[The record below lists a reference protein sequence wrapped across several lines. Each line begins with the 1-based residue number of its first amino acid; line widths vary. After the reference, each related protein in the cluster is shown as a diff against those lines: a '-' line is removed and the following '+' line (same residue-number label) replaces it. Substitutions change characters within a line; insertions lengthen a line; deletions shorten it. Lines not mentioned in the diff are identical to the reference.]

1 MINNPSLR
9 EIALRIVSEPG
20 FSTSQQG
27 LHRAV
32 QRWFASVTP
41 QQRLAAE
48 QAFVV
53 RWLEDVHAEF
63 LRDSERRMRG
73 PRPATPARAEI
84 VGGCDAGDES
94 QAAEAPEPGSVLRF
108 TSASPD
114 WPRQAADPDP
124 TESPVA
130 EPEKP
135 DAHPPAA
142 PVRAEASETTNSW
155 LTDAPSPRPAPE
167 KRVLSFPVKT
177 VQQPSRKVAAFR
189 EMFPELA
196 FPVQLPRGV
205 KPGWE
210 FTAQDIDDRVA
221 QIGKQIRAWQ
231 TANVGDESRIEGRE
245 RRNAADR
252 VRIAERKQQIR
263 DAEEQGHRLVAAKA
277 AMAEHGSAAIGE
289 LPVEALSAC
298 GFRRQAA

>member
-48 QAFVV
+48 QAFIV

-63 LRDSERRMRG
+63 LRESERRPRDS
-73 PRPATPARAEI
+73 RPATPA
-84 VGGCDAGDES
+84 
-94 QAAEAPEPGSVLRF
+94 AAEVVDRRDTETDGDPEPGSVLRF

-114 WPRQAADPDP
+114 WSRKAADCVPA
-124 TESPVA
+124 ESPTA
-130 EPEKP
+130 EPHMPDTRPLDATEK
-135 DAHPPAA
+135 A
-142 PVRAEASETTNSW
+142 AEAEDRW
-155 LTDAPSPRPAPE
+155 LTDAPSPRAASE

-196 FPVQLPRGV
+196 FPVQLPRGA